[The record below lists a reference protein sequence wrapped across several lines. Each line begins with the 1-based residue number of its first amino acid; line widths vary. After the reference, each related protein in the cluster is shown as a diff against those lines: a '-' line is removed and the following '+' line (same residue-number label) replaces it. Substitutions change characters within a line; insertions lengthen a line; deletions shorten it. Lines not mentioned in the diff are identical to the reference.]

1 MAIKLKPTYAK
12 AHYNLGIALFQK
24 GEIKEA
30 INHYRETLKL
40 KPDLVV
46 AQKNLEM
53 ALLRSEELE

>member
-30 INHYRETLKL
+30 IDHYRETVRLR
-40 KPDLVV
+40 PDLV
-46 AQKNLEM
+46 AARDNLEL
-53 ALLRSEELE
+53 ALLRLQELE